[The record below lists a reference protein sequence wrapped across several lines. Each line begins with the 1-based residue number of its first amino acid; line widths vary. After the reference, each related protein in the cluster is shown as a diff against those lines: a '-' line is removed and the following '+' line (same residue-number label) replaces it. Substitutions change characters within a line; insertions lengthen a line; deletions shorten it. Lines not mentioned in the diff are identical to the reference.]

1 MTEHVEGLIDTSA
14 MTLRG
19 THSGVL
25 FVNGNEVK
33 SANGDR
39 LLVIPGDA
47 SLDGSDKL
55 IADQIAAN
63 TRSRGA
69 LSVIAYPNEFKSSGN
84 SYDGIEVYN
93 VFTNARKINLL
104 VAFLMRSG
112 RITPIPICSSAIT
125 TNGQVKNSENGTNS

>member
-1 MTEHVEGLIDTSA
+1 
-14 MTLRG
+14 MTLKG
-19 THSGVL
+19 TNSGVL
-25 FVNGNEVK
+25 FINGNEVK

-55 IADQIAAN
+55 TADQIAAN
-63 TRSRGA
+63 ARSRGA
-69 LSVIAYPNEFKSSGN
+69 LSVIAYPNEFKSNGN

-93 VFTNARKINLL
+93 VFTNARRINSSSRS
-104 VAFLMRSG
+104 LMRSG
-112 RITPIPICSSAIT
+112 RITPIQIYSSPTT